1 MKKFDLMADEKLQE
15 LHENFVQQ
23 ASEIMLSVKT
33 EQERI
38 EAWRQ
43 TNKLLDMAMEQ
54 YKQYIFIKR
63 S

>member
-1 MKKFDLMADEKLQE
+1 MKKFDLIAAQKLQE

-23 ASEIMLSVKT
+23 ASEIMLSVRT
-33 EQERI
+33 EEERL

-43 TNKLLDMAMEQ
+43 VNKLLDMAMEE
-54 YKQYIFIKR
+54 YKKYIFIRR